1 MRVMEV
7 WDIYHKK
14 IKTCFLFLEL
24 EHRGLKG
31 MLAGK
36 YIISNGQTDLLWK
49 TTQITPVYSCKL
61 DKEKI
66 KLRLNE
72 INDIIKVKSY

>member
-1 MRVMEV
+1 
-7 WDIYHKK
+7 
-14 IKTCFLFLEL
+14 
-24 EHRGLKG
+24 